1 MVAEVAVTAMDKVYT
16 VLEPYV
22 DTIVGVKAEICGFM
36 HDIMAEMREQVN
48 GKPGFFN
55 ETLQ

>member
-48 GKPGFFN
+48 GKSGFFM
-55 ETLQ
+55 QH